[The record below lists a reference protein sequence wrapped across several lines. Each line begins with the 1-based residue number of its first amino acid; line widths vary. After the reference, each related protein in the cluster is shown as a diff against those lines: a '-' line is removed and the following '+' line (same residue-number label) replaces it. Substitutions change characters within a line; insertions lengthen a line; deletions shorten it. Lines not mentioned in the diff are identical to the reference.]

1 MKNTQKNLIF
11 ASFFVFGTLILT
23 GTAFAGIPP
32 TIQTTVQTN
41 VTQTGATL
49 NGYFNT
55 NGSDTTVW
63 FQYGNT
69 PLMTSTTSQVSKAG
83 GTFGN
88 YSATIP
94 VAPGA
99 TIYFRAFGDNA
110 SGPGYGTTFTF
121 KVPEYTT
128 ASIQT
133 NPATNYTG
141 GTIVTLNGYFNGN
154 GANISTQFEYGTT
167 SAFGNETSV
176 TYQSALYGNFSET
189 ISTSA
194 NTTYYFR
201 AVAINVGGKKS
212 VGQTLSFTT
221 SGSTTTYE
229 CSDNI
234 DNDNDGDTD
243 LNDDGCDSDSDNSE
257 DSDGNGGGNDNEPNV
272 TTDSASSVDDNSA
285 QLNGNVDANDDDVTD
300 CWFEWGEDDDDL
312 DETKDAS
319 CDVNQDDSE
328 DFDAT
333 ISGLDSDTKY
343 YFRAC
348 IDSSFGEDCGSIKS
362 FTTDGEDG
370 DLSDDIAF
378 IPYCADGLD
387 NDFDGFIDMN
397 DIGCSSSGDTDESN
411 IAQIPIYTPGPQI
424 IQTVSGSGVSF
435 VMLSITPVTSFA
447 MRGDQ
452 LRYTVSYKNISGRT
466 LSDVMLHIQIP
477 LDERFM
483 SATHGAYSS
492 GDHSVV
498 VDLDTL
504 SVGERGEVS
513 VLVAI
518 ANTVRIGDTLPI
530 EATLSFTQ
538 GSSNSREDASVFATT
553 EISNRN
559 SSNLAAG
566 ALFSGF
572 SFFPNTFWGWLIL
585 IALIYVLV
593 LIGTRLYDERK
604 VK

>member
-11 ASFFVFGTLILT
+11 ASFFVFGTLALT

-32 TIQTTVQTN
+32 TIQTNVQTN
-41 VTQTGATL
+41 VTQTEATL

-63 FQYGNT
+63 FQYGTT
-69 PLMTSTTSQVSKAG
+69 PLMTNTTSQVSKAG

-88 YSATIP
+88 YSVTIS
-94 VAPGA
+94 VAPGS
-99 TIYFRAFGDNA
+99 TVYFRAFGDNTF
-110 SGPGYGTTFTF
+110 GPGYGTTFNF
-121 KVPEYTT
+121 KVPEYGN

-133 NPATNYTG
+133 NPATNTTS
-141 GTIVTLNGYFNGN
+141 GTSATLNGYFNGN
-154 GANISTQFEYGTT
+154 GSNISTQFEYGTT
-167 SAFGNETSV
+167 NAFGNETSV

-189 ISTSA
+189 ISTSV

-229 CSDNI
+229 CSDDI

-243 LNDDGCDSDSDNSE
+243 LNDEGCVSGTDNSE
-257 DSDGNGGGNDNEPNV
+257 DSDGNGGGNNDEPNV
-272 TTDSASSVDDNSA
+272 TTDSASDVDENSA
-285 QLNGNVDANDDDVTD
+285 QLSGNVDANDADVSD
-300 CWFEWGEDDDDL
+300 CWFEWGEDSDDL

-319 CDVNQDDSE
+319 CDVNENDSE
-328 DFDAT
+328 DFDKT

-348 IDSSFGEDCGSIKS
+348 AESTYGEDCGSTKS
-362 FTTDGEDG
+362 FTTDEEDG
-370 DLSDDIAF
+370 DLSDDIAL
-378 IPYCADGLD
+378 IPYCADGFD

-397 DIGCSSSGDTDESN
+397 DIGCSWSGDTDESN
-411 IAQIPIYTPGPQI
+411 IQQIPTYNPNIIYAT
-424 IQTVSGSGVSF
+424 TGSGVSF
-435 VMLSITPVTSFA
+435 VKLSITPVTSTA

-466 LSDVMLHIQIP
+466 LSDAILHIQIP
-477 LDERFM
+477 LDERFI
-483 SATHGAYSS
+483 STTDGLYSS
-492 GDHSVV
+492 GDHSVI

-504 SVGERGEVS
+504 SVGEGGEVS

-518 ANTVRIGDTLPI
+518 ANTVRMGDILPI

-559 SSNLAAG
+559 GSNLAAG
-566 ALFSGF
+566 VLFSGF

-593 LIGTRLYDERK
+593 LIGTRLYDEKK